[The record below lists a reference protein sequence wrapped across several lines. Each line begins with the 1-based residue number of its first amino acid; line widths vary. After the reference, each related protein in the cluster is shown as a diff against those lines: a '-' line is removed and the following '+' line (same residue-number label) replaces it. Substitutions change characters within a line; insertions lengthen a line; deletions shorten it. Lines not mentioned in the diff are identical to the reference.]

1 MQVPCRLHYALSM
14 MNALVGNYGSDSEE
28 EDGANGAVDNKEKG
42 KDDKNETEPGNTIA
56 TSPK

>member
-1 MQVPCRLHYALSM
+1 M